1 MLEASFRRLK
11 MKSLSWLASYWI
23 KSDDS
28 IQNLLVEEQNQ
39 AYEGLTFELND
50 ETYRSRLAKKTPNK
64 KGYFVV
70 FWEKNRQNNNQPYA
84 FESAPNQLIVLI
96 LDEEKQGVFLFPK
109 KVLLE
114 QGILRDETTKGKMA
128 IRVYP
133 TWENEL
139 NVSAQRTQKWQEAY
153 FTDYTNK

>member
-1 MLEASFRRLK
+1 

-139 NVSAQRTQKWQEAY
+139 NLSAQRTQKWQEAY

>member
-1 MLEASFRRLK
+1 

-84 FESAPNQLIVLI
+84 FESAPNQLIVLV
-96 LDEEKQGVFLFPK
+96 LDDKKQGIFLFPK

-114 QGILRDETTKGKMA
+114 QGILTNQTSKGKMG

-133 TWENEL
+133 TWESEL
-139 NVSAQRTQKWQEAY
+139 NTSAQRTQKWQAVY
-153 FTDYTNK
+153 FTDYTNQ

>member
-1 MLEASFRRLK
+1 

-114 QGILRDETTKGKMA
+114 QGILTNQTSKGKMG

-133 TWENEL
+133 TWESEL
-139 NVSAQRTQKWQEAY
+139 NTSAQRTQKWQAVY
-153 FTDYTNK
+153 FTDYTNQ

>member
-1 MLEASFRRLK
+1 

-50 ETYRSRLAKKTPNK
+50 ETNK

>member
-1 MLEASFRRLK
+1 

-139 NVSAQRTQKWQEAY
+139 NASARRTQKRQEAY

>member
-1 MLEASFRRLK
+1 